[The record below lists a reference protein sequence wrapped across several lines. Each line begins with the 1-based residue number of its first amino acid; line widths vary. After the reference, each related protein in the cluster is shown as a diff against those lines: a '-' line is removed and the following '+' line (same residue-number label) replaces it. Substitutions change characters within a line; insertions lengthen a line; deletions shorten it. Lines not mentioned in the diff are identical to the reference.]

1 MPIDKTKCC
10 EGHTKKKEES
20 GECCQI
26 GEQRKAEQQT
36 YEHSPISLSIHELA
50 KSNPTKTYRE
60 LEKMKEPKSVSQL
73 LQKGMELERRL
84 ENE

>member
-10 EGHTKKKEES
+10 EGHTKKKELS

-26 GEQRKAEQQT
+26 GEQEKAEQDT
-36 YEHSPISLSIHELA
+36 YEYHIKTSPEL
-50 KSNPTKTYRE
+50 
-60 LEKMKEPKSVSQL
+60 KSVSQL
-73 LQKGMELERRL
+73 LQEGMELQRRL